1 MPHPKKPASPKQ
13 LAANR
18 ANAAKSTGPR
28 TAPGK
33 ARSAQNARKHGFTA
47 STFAVVRLEDLQEVA
62 HLKEDLVALY
72 QPVNS
77 QELFALERLA
87 LAQQALLRAARLEAG
102 LFTTALNSAC
112 DCLGSPIELMNP
124 ELAGN
129 GDIEITR
136 QQNRN
141 YLLGEGFQQMARKS
155 NSWSL
160 FLRYQAQAERHYRR
174 AVEEFERLKALR
186 DELSN
191 GGLPNKPIFEPQ
203 PEQTETSC
211 TPAGTKPSPPEAP
224 GAGAGTMAI
233 DEASPQ
239 TGTPVPIAI
248 QAAGFQQASLSPC
261 RQTWSSLSVCRAVH
275 VHHRRRAPRDR
286 RLEMAA
292 RAVHLHDGSRL
303 HRGIR
308 GPDNHDSPA
317 GVSSWGVASGIR
329 LHSKL
334 EGEKR
339 RVDAKLAQVRKVL
352 KQRRSSK
359 PSDRS

>member
-1 MPHPKKPASPKQ
+1 MLPHA
-13 LAANR
+13 
-18 ANAAKSTGPR
+18 
-28 TAPGK
+28 
-33 ARSAQNARKHGFTA
+33 
-47 STFAVVRLEDLQEVA
+47 EE
-62 HLKEDLVALY
+62 
-72 QPVNS
+72 
-77 QELFALERLA
+77 
-87 LAQQALLRAARLEAG
+87 EAI
-102 LFTTALNSAC
+102 S
-112 DCLGSPIELMNP
+112 
-124 ELAGN
+124 
-129 GDIEITR
+129 
-136 QQNRN
+136 
-141 YLLGEGFQQMARKS
+141 
-155 NSWSL
+155 
-160 FLRYQAQAERHYRR
+160 
-174 AVEEFERLKALR
+174 
-186 DELSN
+186 
-191 GGLPNKPIFEPQ
+191 EPQ

-211 TPAGTKPSPPEAP
+211 TPAGTKPSPPEAL